1 MSSYEKEIQDKI
13 DKGTELPD
21 KLDISL
27 LKYFWQAS
35 PLSSSRMDTIPK
47 FLRKIDVL
55 KNFSDNELR
64 ILSQSFHFRIF
75 RDGEVVF
82 SQKDVGVGLYFIF
95 NGQIDVKVGTEHSQD
110 ENIVLT
116 LDKFDYFGELALL
129 QESSVRNA
137 TAVSRDTTQLLG
149 IFKPDVEH
157 LIENHP
163 VVATKL
169 LQSISVIIANRLYS
183 VTQELK
189 RVKHKLKQQESDSAK
204 NTEKN

>member
-1 MSSYEKEIQDKI
+1 MSSYEKDIQDKI
-13 DKGTELPD
+13 EKGTELPD

-35 PLSSSRMDTIPK
+35 PLASSRMDTIPK

-64 ILSQSFHFRIF
+64 ILSQSFHLRVFT
-75 RDGEVVF
+75 DGEVIF
-82 SQKDVGVGLYFIF
+82 SQKDIGVGLYFIYS
-95 NGQIDVKVGTEHSQD
+95 GQVDVKVGKEEEQD

-116 LDKFDYFGELALL
+116 LDKHDYFGELALL
-129 QESSVRNA
+129 QEGSVRNA

-169 LQSISVIIANRLYS
+169 LQSISVIIASRLYS

-189 RVKHKLKQQESDSAK
+189 RVKHKLNQLEADSAK
-204 NTEKN
+204 NTEKK

>member
-1 MSSYEKEIQDKI
+1 MNSYEKEMHQKI
-13 DKGTELPD
+13 ESNSQLPD

-35 PLSSSRMDTIPK
+35 PLSGSRMDSIPK
-47 FLRKIDVL
+47 YLRKIDVL

-64 ILSQSFHFRIF
+64 VLSQSMHLRVFT
-75 RDGEVVF
+75 DGEVIF
-82 SQKDVGVGLYFIF
+82 NQKDIGVGLYFIYS
-95 NGQIDVKVGTEHSQD
+95 GQVDVKVENEED
-110 ENIVLT
+110 RNENIVLT
-116 LDKFDYFGELALL
+116 LDKHDYFGELALL
-129 QESSVRNA
+129 QEGSVRNA

-157 LIENHP
+157 LIESYP

-189 RVKHKLKQQESDSAK
+189 RTKYKLNQLEAESAK
-204 NTEKN
+204 NAEKN

>member
-1 MSSYEKEIQDKI
+1 MESYEKGINTKVESGQA
-13 DKGTELPD
+13 LPE

-35 PLSSSRMDTIPK
+35 PIAGSRIDTIPK

-64 ILSQSFHFRIF
+64 VLSQWLHLR
-75 RDGEVVF
+75 VF
-82 SQKDVGVGLYFIF
+82 SDSEIIFKQKDIGVGLYFIYS
-95 NGQIDVKVGTEHSQD
+95 GQVDVKVENDDTAE

-116 LDKFDYFGELALL
+116 LDKNDYFGELALL
-129 QESSVRNA
+129 QEGSIRNA

-149 IFKPDVEH
+149 IFKPDVEN
-157 LIENHP
+157 LIESYP

-169 LQSISVIIANRLYS
+169 LQSISVIVANRLFS

-189 RVKHKLKQQESDSAK
+189 RAKHKLHQMEVDSAK
-204 NTEKN
+204 TTKN

>member
-1 MSSYEKEIQDKI
+1 MSYEKEIQDKI
-13 DKGTELPD
+13 ESKGEMPD

-35 PLSSSRMDTIPK
+35 PITGSRPDTVPK
-47 FLRKIDVL
+47 YLRNIDVL

-64 ILSQSFHFRIF
+64 ILSRSLHLRVFT
-75 RDGEVVF
+75 DGEVIF
-82 SQKDVGVGLYFIF
+82 SQKDIGVGLYFIYS
-95 NGQIDVKVGTEHSQD
+95 GQVDVKVENEVDED

-116 LDKFDYFGELALL
+116 LDKNDYFGELALL
-129 QESSVRNA
+129 QEGSVRNA

-149 IFKPDVEH
+149 IFKPDVEN
-157 LIENHP
+157 LIESYP

-169 LQSISVIIANRLYS
+169 LQSVSVIIANRLYS

-189 RVKHKLKQQESDSAK
+189 RVKHRLNQMEAESAK
-204 NTEKN
+204 SS

>member
-1 MSSYEKEIQDKI
+1 MSYEKDIQDKI
-13 DKGTELPD
+13 DTKGDLPE

-35 PLSSSRMDTIPK
+35 PLSGSRPDTVPK
-47 FLRKIDVL
+47 FLRDIDVL

-64 ILSQSFHFRIF
+64 ILSQSLHLRVFT
-75 RDGEVVF
+75 DGEVIF
-82 SQKDVGVGLYFIF
+82 SQKDIGVGLYFVYS
-95 NGQIDVKVGTEHSQD
+95 GQVYVRVEKEVDED
-110 ENIVLT
+110 ENIIIT
-116 LDKFDYFGELALL
+116 LDKNDYFGELALL
-129 QESSVRNA
+129 QEGSVRNA

-157 LIENHP
+157 LIESYP

-189 RVKHKLKQQESDSAK
+189 RVKHRLNQMEAESAK
-204 NTEKN
+204 ALEKN

>member
-1 MSSYEKEIQDKI
+1 MSYEKDIQDKI
-13 DKGTELPD
+13 DTKGDLPE

-35 PLSSSRMDTIPK
+35 PLSGSRPDTVPK
-47 FLRKIDVL
+47 FLRDIDVL

-64 ILSQSFHFRIF
+64 ILSQSLHLRVFT
-75 RDGEVVF
+75 DGEVIF
-82 SQKDVGVGLYFIF
+82 SQKDIGVGLYFVYS
-95 NGQIDVKVGTEHSQD
+95 GQVDVRVEKEVDED
-110 ENIVLT
+110 ENIIIT
-116 LDKFDYFGELALL
+116 LDKNDYFGELALL
-129 QESSVRNA
+129 QEGSVRNA

-157 LIENHP
+157 LIESYP

-189 RVKHKLKQQESDSAK
+189 RVKHRLNQMEAESAK
-204 NTEKN
+204 ALEKN